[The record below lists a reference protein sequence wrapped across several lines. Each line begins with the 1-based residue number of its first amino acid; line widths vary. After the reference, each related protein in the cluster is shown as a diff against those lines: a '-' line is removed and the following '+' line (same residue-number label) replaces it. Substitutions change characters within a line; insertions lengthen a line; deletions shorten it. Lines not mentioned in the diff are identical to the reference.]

1 VQEFVRGAVGC
12 ADRPDGR
19 ERTEGLPGEADQWM
33 LKMRPSPG
41 RQSTLMTPLLIFQSV
56 ALLVSMVICACA
68 GQVVRDKTIAI
79 AARGRCFIGEGLQLS
94 DGRRSGCRF

>member
-1 VQEFVRGAVGC
+1 MISWLGKAFQC
-12 ADRPDGR
+12 
-19 ERTEGLPGEADQWM
+19 M

-41 RQSTLMTPLLIFQSV
+41 SQSTVTTPLLIFQSV

-68 GQVVRDKTIAI
+68 VEAVRDKTNAI

-94 DGRRSGCRF
+94 DGRRSGCRFELRDEILGSGIKSCQ